1 MNKSILNSI
10 EYYYQKSDGIIW
22 VIDAQ
27 NIISKKSNEFINDIN
42 KLNNMHDC
50 KKNMILAVNKMD
62 IIEDNNE
69 DNVTKVKE
77 KVNEIYRDKFDDII
91 FISAK
96 EAVKGRNI
104 KDEDLINKSKIN
116 NLINSIN
123 KYFKENS
130 EKKQVES
137 KKKNLSLMSDQIIK
151 TIEIYKRELYKDISK
166 YNKSKLELNEK
177 VNYSKEYV
185 NHLLLD
191 MKNTSYYKEININDL
206 EKQLKEIEIIC
217 NNELNKLWKN
227 FYKQSNFTNQLEDDY
242 LSINIHLTKNKNLIA
257 DYSLIKSLNHL
268 YKKESLREKLIKS
281 IDTRKSNN
289 SKILYDNELFIKSK
303 IQAKFNTLIKESIN
317 EVNEKFSQI
326 ETIIKE
332 IRESSFKKKYM
343 DYRNIE
349 KHIKNLDMV
358 YNILKSLR

>member
-1 MNKSILNSI
+1 M
-10 EYYYQKSDGIIW
+10 
-22 VIDAQ
+22 
-27 NIISKKSNEFINDIN
+27 
-42 KLNNMHDC
+42 
-50 KKNMILAVNKMD
+50 
-62 IIEDNNE
+62 
-69 DNVTKVKE
+69 
-77 KVNEIYRDKFDDII
+77 
-91 FISAK
+91 
-96 EAVKGRNI
+96 
-104 KDEDLINKSKIN
+104 
-116 NLINSIN
+116 
-123 KYFKENS
+123 
-130 EKKQVES
+130 
-137 KKKNLSLMSDQIIK
+137 
-151 TIEIYKRELYKDISK
+151 
-166 YNKSKLELNEK
+166 
-177 VNYSKEYV
+177 
-185 NHLLLD
+185 
-191 MKNTSYYKEININDL
+191 
-206 EKQLKEIEIIC
+206 
-217 NNELNKLWKN
+217 
-227 FYKQSNFTNQLEDDY
+227 
-242 LSINIHLTKNKNLIA
+242 TKNKNLIA

>member
-1 MNKSILNSI
+1 
-10 EYYYQKSDGIIW
+10 
-22 VIDAQ
+22 
-27 NIISKKSNEFINDIN
+27 
-42 KLNNMHDC
+42 
-50 KKNMILAVNKMD
+50 
-62 IIEDNNE
+62 
-69 DNVTKVKE
+69 
-77 KVNEIYRDKFDDII
+77 
-91 FISAK
+91 
-96 EAVKGRNI
+96 
-104 KDEDLINKSKIN
+104 
-116 NLINSIN
+116 
-123 KYFKENS
+123 
-130 EKKQVES
+130 
-137 KKKNLSLMSDQIIK
+137 MSDQIIK